1 MPLPDF
7 LIIGAQKAGTTWL
20 RALLRHHPNVYMPD
34 REIHFF
40 NKEHNYRRGLD
51 WYARH
56 FRGAD
61 GNKRIGEK
69 TPNYLWTNVPDTGSD
84 APDPHQNI
92 AETLPGVQLIA
103 VLRDPVARALS
114 AYNHHMA
121 RGRLPPHLPMD
132 RVLFGDHQRLCRRHG
147 ILTMGEYDRH
157 LRDYLSV
164 FDREQLLVLIFE
176 EDVVDEPER
185 GRQRTC
191 SFLDL
196 DPALIAEESDE
207 ARHVHS
213 FSKPRAYL
221 NYWLP
226 VPFVLTQ
233 PVDLFASPWKRTPSP
248 ETRDRLREHYA
259 PHVDPLAD
267 LLDRR
272 LDAWR

>member
-20 RALLRHHPNVYMPD
+20 RALLRRHPNVYMPD

-40 NKEHNYRRGLD
+40 NKEQNYDRGLD
-51 WYARH
+51 WYAQH

-61 GNKRIGEK
+61 PDERIGEK
-69 TPNYLWTNVPDTGSD
+69 TPNYLWTNVPDAGSD
-84 APDPHQNI
+84 APAPHKHV
-92 AETLPGVQLIA
+92 AETLPDVRLIA
-103 VLRDPVARALS
+103 ILRDPVARALS
-114 AYNHHMA
+114 AYNHHMG
-121 RGRLPPHLPMD
+121 RGRLPPHVSMD
-132 RVLFGDHQRLCRRHG
+132 RILFGEYQSLCRRHG

-164 FDREQLLVLIFE
+164 FDRDQILILIFE
-176 EDVVDEPER
+176 EDVVHDPER

-196 DPALIAEESDE
+196 DPGLIAEESNE

-226 VPFVLTQ
+226 LPFVLTQ
-233 PVDLFASPWKRTPSP
+233 PVDLFASSWKREPSP
-248 ETRDRLREHYA
+248 ETQARLQEHYA
-259 PHVDPLAD
+259 PHVEALAD
-267 LLDRR
+267 LLGRR
-272 LDAWR
+272 IEAWL